1 MILTAIDVIVVTTKM
16 TRTLSLSSVKARLV
30 ITVTPQEVK
39 TPSRVMILK
48 IKPQMPM
55 FSTDSGIGHCFKY
68 IIFVQSNLNLKYMLI
83 KASMGAASKQVENII
98 TYPI

>member
-1 MILTAIDVIVVTTKM
+1 MMMILTAIDVIVQMTNVTS
-16 TRTLSLSSVKARLV
+16 TLSLSSVNARLV

-55 FSTDSGIGHCFKY
+55 FSTDSGIGRWVK
-68 IIFVQSNLNLKYMLI
+68 
-83 KASMGAASKQVENII
+83 
-98 TYPI
+98 